1 MPPSRGTVA
10 AGHPRSAEVGAR
22 VLREGGTAVDAAVA
36 CAFASWVC
44 EPLLTGP
51 AAGGHLLVV
60 PPAGDPVAID
70 AFCQTPGRDPRT
82 PDERAAAGVD
92 PLDALRAVDVDF
104 GDARQVFHAG
114 PASVAAFGL
123 TDGLERLHARWGR
136 LPLADLAAPAAAMGR
151 EGVVLN
157 RQQAYVA
164 GLLGGI
170 LALTPESR
178 TLWCPAGT
186 VLREGEAFR
195 DPELAETIERLG
207 REGGAPLRDGD
218 LAAACADWCAARGG
232 GLTRADLAGYRA
244 VERDPLRV
252 AYRDRAVLTVPP
264 PSAGGVLLAL
274 ALGRLDRAVP
284 ARRPPT
290 PAELVTAMADTDAE
304 RTAAFEE
311 GLVREGFADE
321 LLALRL
327 GSTTHLSVVD
337 ADGLSCAITTTNGEG
352 SGVVVP
358 GTGIHLNNVMG
369 EEDLNPRLRPGGRDR
384 PVLPPGRRM
393 PSMMAPTV
401 VLAPGGGVEAVLGS
415 AGSTRIRSALLQTVV
430 GLVDLGHGPVA
441 AVDAPRIHLEDGV
454 VYAEPGLEGA
464 VGDWTAGRT
473 AVEFRAT
480 NLFFGGVQLVRRDP
494 VSGALSAAADP
505 RRGGAVAVA

>member
-1 MPPSRGTVA
+1 MTPSRGIVA
-10 AGHPRSAEVGAR
+10 AGHPRTAEVGAR
-22 VLREGGTAVDAAVA
+22 VLRDGGTAADAAVA

-51 AAGGHLLVV
+51 AAGGHLLAA
-60 PPAGDPVAID
+60 PADGPPVAID
-70 AFCQTPGRDPRT
+70 AFCQVPGLEPRAA
-82 PDERAAAGVD
+82 DERGAAQVD
-92 PLDALRAVDVDF
+92 PLDALQAVDVDF
-104 GDARQVFHAG
+104 GDAHQIFHAG

-123 TDGLERLHARWGR
+123 MDGLERLHARWGR
-136 LPLADLAAPAAAMGR
+136 LPLADLAALAAAMAR

-164 GLLGGI
+164 GLLRGI

-178 TLWCPAGT
+178 AVWSPGGT

-207 REGGAPLRDGD
+207 REGARPLRDGD

-232 GLTRADLAGYRA
+232 TLTRADLARYRA
-244 VERDPLRV
+244 VERAPLRV

-284 ARRPPT
+284 AGRPPT
-290 PAELVTAMADTDAE
+290 PAELVAAMADTDAE
-304 RTAAFEE
+304 RTEAFEE

-358 GTGIHLNNVMG
+358 GTGIHLNNIMG

-384 PVLPPGRRM
+384 PAFVPGRRM
-393 PSMMAPTV
+393 PSMMAPSAM
-401 VLAPGGGVEAVLGS
+401 LSADGGVEAVLGS
-415 AGSTRIRSALLQTVV
+415 AGSNRIRSALLQTIV
-430 GLVDLGHGPVA
+430 GLVDHDRGPVT

-464 VGDWTAGRT
+464 VGDWTGGRT
-473 AVEFRAT
+473 AVEFRET

-494 VSGALSAAADP
+494 ASGALSAAADP